1 MKDTDIRAFLDELY
15 ANGQRQDAQEQEH
28 SEKMLNLEPDTA
40 QFLRILIRSS
50 QRKSLLEIGTSNGYS
65 TTWQAW
71 AASTIGGKIISIDR
85 NPHKQ
90 ELADANL
97 RAVGLRDLV
106 DLKCGDATE
115 IVTSLPGPFDWIFF
129 DADRYSA
136 SAQLTQLI
144 PKLIPGALVL
154 ADNVLSHP
162 NEIAGYLQAIA
173 AQPQFDHVILP
184 VGKGLSLA
192 CYKS

>member
-1 MKDTDIRAFLDELY
+1 MVDIRTFLDELY
-15 ANGQRQDAQEQEH
+15 ANGQRQDASEQER
-28 SEKMLNLEPDTA
+28 SKKMLNLEPDTA
-40 QFLRILIRSS
+40 QFLHILIRSS

-71 AASTIGGKIISIDR
+71 AASTTGGKIISIDR
-85 NPHKQ
+85 NPRKQ

-97 RAVGLRDLV
+97 RSVGLRDQV
-106 DLKCGDATE
+106 DLKCGDAAE
-115 IVTSLPGPFDWIFF
+115 IVTSLPGPFDWVFF

-136 SAQLTQLI
+136 PAQLIQLI
-144 PKLIPGALVL
+144 PKLMPGALVL

-162 NEIAGYLQAIA
+162 NEIAGYLKVLEE
-173 AQPQFDHVILP
+173 QPQFDRVIVP

-192 CYKS
+192 YYKS